1 MIALTCGNIEQ
12 MSADLESLTDWTID
26 LIEIFIKFHKMKCK
40 SLGTVASSRHWWLHD
55 DGNKGMNLLESINWF

>member
-26 LIEIFIKFHKMKCK
+26 LIEILLNFIKWN
-40 SLGTVASSRHWWLHD
+40 V
-55 DGNKGMNLLESINWF
+55 NL